1 MSSFRH
7 LVLILVLASTAACGF
22 QARGRAEFS
31 PGLGATYIQTS
42 DRHSPFYREL
52 VKTLRSSEI
61 ALVDSAAAA
70 DTVVLVN
77 RDSTGQRVLSVSLR
91 NVPDAYEVFYTIAYE
106 VIVNGQRVLEPQLLT
121 RTREY
126 TYDETEVL
134 GKALEESMLRK
145 SLAEDLVGLVIRR
158 ISTVK

>member
-1 MSSFRH
+1 MSWFRR
-7 LVLILVLASTAACGF
+7 LVLLALLTSTFACGF
-22 QARGRAEFS
+22 QARGRAEFP
-31 PGLGATYIQTS
+31 PGLGATYIQAS

-52 VKTLRSSEI
+52 YTALRTSEI
-61 ALVDSAAAA
+61 TLVDNAAAA
-70 DTVVLVN
+70 DTVILVN

-91 NVPDAYEVFYTIAYE
+91 NVPDEYEVFYSIGYE
-106 VIVNGQRVLEPQLLT
+106 VLVQGRRVIEPQVLT

-134 GKALEESMLRK
+134 GKSLEESMLRN

-158 ISTVK
+158 ISAVK